1 MEPNIEYTIR
11 VSFDEVDYE
20 DICDYYNAYKPYD
33 WKPLRRLD
41 RAEGGFYIDKIENP
55 EDDNG
60 APRVNFDA
68 VMDDIR
74 RYFFGY
80 VDVEDG
86 NKPYL
91 TFRTVE
97 EVNRLIREKAKESR
111 GRADDAGFSS
121 ETKKMI
127 FIK

>member
-60 APRVNFDA
+60 VDEAP
-68 VMDDIR
+68 
-74 RYFFGY
+74 Y
-80 VDVEDG
+80 VFEKDP
-86 NKPYL
+86 NKCIKQVRWY
-91 TFRTVE
+91 RK
-97 EVNRLIREKAKESR
+97 RLITPTGLHKFEPDEILLLY
-111 GRADDAGFSS
+111 DAFLDNYQECEVFL
-121 ETKKMI
+121 ETGNTVLYH
-127 FIK
+127 